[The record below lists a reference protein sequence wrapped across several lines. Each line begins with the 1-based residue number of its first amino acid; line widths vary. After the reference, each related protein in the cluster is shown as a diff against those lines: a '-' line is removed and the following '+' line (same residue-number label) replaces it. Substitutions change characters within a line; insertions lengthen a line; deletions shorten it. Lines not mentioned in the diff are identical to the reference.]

1 MREAKDLVEDYIERV
16 WNGGE
21 PDALDELTAP
31 GFTYQLGGQ
40 PPRDVAAMKG
50 FLAELREAFPDW
62 NVRIETIVGEG
73 DVVAV
78 RWTGTA
84 THAGVFRG
92 IPATGR
98 NVVAGGMNFYLL
110 KHGRIAREW
119 EQMDSL
125 GLLAQ
130 LGVLDAD

>member
-1 MREAKDLVEDYIERV
+1 MQEAKDLVERYIEHV
-16 WNGGE
+16 WNRGE
-21 PDALDELTAP
+21 PDALDELTTP
-31 GFTYQLGGQ
+31 GFTYRLGGQ
-40 PPRDVAAMKG
+40 PPREVAAMKG

-62 NVRIETIVGEG
+62 TVQIETIIGEG

-78 RWTGTA
+78 RWTGSA

-98 NVVAGGMNFYLL
+98 SVVVGGMNFYLL
-110 KHGRIAREW
+110 SQGRIALEW

-130 LGVLDAD
+130 LGVLDAN